1 MNGANKYSLR
11 SWVLVLALAPTILI
25 GVLLGSFFTLTRFAE
40 LDDAL
45 MTRGHNIIN
54 PLAMAASFG
63 LSTNN
68 RDYAQKLID
77 MIHKQN
83 SMMVQLVAIFDNE
96 NQVFA
101 TSQYRQN
108 FDMVK
113 LPINRDL
120 TKGMDVEHVGD
131 HVIMRAPVY
140 DLPHP
145 DDDKKQAQANNNTA
159 AATSKNANNGD
170 ANTSVVPPRPQ
181 LGYAVVQINK
191 HEALVKQYR
200 GAVWA
205 FVIVLIGV
213 QLNLL
218 FTFRLMKNV
227 TRPITDMVKAVAKIR
242 EGKLDL
248 RLQGELIG
256 ELDDLK
262 RGINAMAS
270 SLGEYHN
277 EMQQNIDQATS
288 DLRETLEQIEIQN
301 VELDIAKK
309 RALEASRVKSEFMA
323 NMSHELRT
331 PLNGVIGF
339 TRQLLKTP
347 LHDNQ
352 RDYLNTIEKSASNL
366 LSIINDILD
375 FSKLEAGRMVLEKMP
390 FALREAIDDTM
401 SLLSTVAAEKQLEL
415 VIDIDENI
423 PDSLN
428 GDVMRL
434 QQILTNL
441 VNNAIKFTD
450 KGSVRLQ
457 LDCAKETPE
466 RVLIRG
472 EVTDTGIGIS
482 KDQQSLLFQAFGQAD
497 SSISRRFG
505 GTGLGLVITK
515 RLVNHMDGQ
524 IGFSSTEGQGS
535 TFWFTL
541 SVEKSPFT
549 ISDPLPVQSLAR
561 QRVLVFDP
569 RLLTRNNLVQQ
580 LKRWQM
586 DTLSC
591 GSTPQLRNLL
601 KDRHYDHAFIAWR
614 RPDPTA
620 EMLQTLDS
628 VRQHSDN
635 VVLLLDSDNS
645 EVANQTAALGIDH
658 SLTLP
663 LSHRRLHASLT
674 NQAPQHLPAPS
685 PEVTLPAAKK
695 PLKTLAV
702 DDNRAN
708 LKLIDTLLQ
717 ELVTDV
723 DIQSSGTAAI
733 ERASLQE
740 YDIIFMDIQMPDI
753 DGIQATERIR
763 EGGPNARTPI
773 VAVTAH
779 LLGEERDQVLA
790 SGVDDILTKP
800 IDETSLAKML
810 SRWTQT
816 VKPQV
821 NTAIDWELALT
832 QSGGNEDLAKEMLTM
847 LVASLAENR
856 QQIHDQLQL
865 GDRKALLQTVHKLH
879 GATCYSGVP
888 DLQKLCA
895 QVESQ
900 LKQGLEVADVE
911 PEILELL
918 DELNKVESAAEPILA
933 A

>member
-1 MNGANKYSLR
+1 MNGVTKYSLR
-11 SWVLVLALAPTILI
+11 AWVLVLALAPTILI
-25 GVLLGSFFTLTRFAE
+25 GVLLGSFFTLTRFSE
-40 LDDAL
+40 LDHSL
-45 MTRGHNIIN
+45 LVRGKNIVS
-54 PLAMAASFG
+54 PLAMAASYG
-63 LSTNN
+63 LSTSN
-68 RDYAQKLID
+68 RDYSQRLID

-83 SMMVQLVAIFDNE
+83 SLFVQLIAIFDNQ

-108 FDMVK
+108 FDLIK

-120 TKGMDVEHVGD
+120 TEGINIEHIGD
-131 HVIMRAPVY
+131 HVIMRAPIY
-140 DLPHP
+140 TLPTP
-145 DDDKKQAQANNNTA
+145 AVDTNFT
-159 AATSKNANNGD
+159 
-170 ANTSVVPPRPQ
+170 PRTQ
-181 LGYAVVQINK
+181 LGYIVLQINK
-191 HEALVKQYR
+191 HEALVSQYR
-200 GAVWA
+200 GAGWA
-205 FVIVLIGV
+205 FIIVLIGV

-227 TRPITDMVKAVAKIR
+227 TRPITDMVTAVAKIR
-242 EGKLDL
+242 EGKLDT

-256 ELDDLK
+256 ELDHLK

-270 SLGEYHN
+270 SLAEYHN

-352 RDYLNTIEKSASNL
+352 RDYLNTIERSATNL

-375 FSKLEAGRMVLEKMP
+375 FSKLEAGKMVLEKMP
-390 FALREAIDDTM
+390 FALREAVDETM
-401 SLLSTVAAEKQLEL
+401 QLLSTAAAEKELEL
-415 VIDIDENI
+415 VIDIDERV

-457 LDCAKETPE
+457 LDAAKETPE

-472 EVTDTGIGIS
+472 EVADTGIGIS
-482 KDQQSLLFQAFGQAD
+482 KEQQSMLFQAFGQAD

-524 IGFSSTEGQGS
+524 IGFTSSEGQGS

-541 SVEKSPFT
+541 SIEKSPFT
-549 ISDPLPVQSLAR
+549 ISDPLILEQVYGQSA
-561 QRVLVFDP
+561 LVFEP

-580 LKRWQM
+580 LDSWHIKA
-586 DTLSC
+586 TAC
-591 GSTPQLRNLL
+591 GSSSPLQQHLNGQ
-601 KDRHYDHAFIAWR
+601 HYNHALIAWR
-614 RPDPTA
+614 KLKPSDGMM
-620 EMLQTLDS
+620 ETLS
-628 VRQHSDN
+628 VIRNHCDN
-635 VVLLLDSDNS
+635 LVLLLDSNNS
-645 EVANQTAALGIDH
+645 EVANQMAGLGIDH
-658 SLTLP
+658 CLTLP
-663 LSHRRLHASLT
+663 MSERRLFASLT
-674 NQAPQHLPAPS
+674 NKDAQHLPAPQ
-685 PEVTLPAAKK
+685 LPMPLGRDKK
-695 PLKTLAV
+695 ALKTLAV

-708 LKLIDTLLQ
+708 LKLIDTLLS
-717 ELVTDV
+717 ELVEEV
-723 DIQSSGTAAI
+723 DTLSSGTQAI
-733 ERASLQE
+733 QRAQEQE

-753 DGIQATERIR
+753 DGIQATQRIR
-763 EGGPNARTPI
+763 QQSRNTRTPI
-773 VAVTAH
+773 IAVTAH
-779 LLGEERDQVLA
+779 LLGAEREQVLA
-790 SGVDDILTKP
+790 SGIDDILTKP
-800 IDETSLAKML
+800 IDEEGLEQVID
-810 SRWTQT
+810 RWTST
-816 VKPQV
+816 ASPVLTQV
-821 NTAIDWELALT
+821 VDWELALT
-832 QSGGNEDLAKEMLTM
+832 QSGGNNELAKEMLKM
-847 LVASLAENR
+847 LMDSIPETRELIDN
-856 QQIHDQLQL
+856 HLQL
-865 GDRKALLQTVHKLH
+865 GDRTAMLKTVHKLH

-888 DLQKLCA
+888 GLQKLCA
-895 QVESQ
+895 DLESQ
-900 LKQGLEVADVE
+900 LKQGNSTAQLE

-918 DELNKVESAAEPILA
+918 DELNKVESAAETILA